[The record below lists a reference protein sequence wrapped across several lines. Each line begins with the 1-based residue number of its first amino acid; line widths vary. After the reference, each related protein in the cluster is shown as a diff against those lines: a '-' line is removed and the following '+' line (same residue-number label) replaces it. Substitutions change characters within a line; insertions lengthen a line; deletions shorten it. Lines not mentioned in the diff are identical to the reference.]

1 MKRNIKGLTA
11 GLSPLSRQTILQVE
25 SLAGAADVIETV
37 DEARRAQ
44 KFDFDG
50 NLMRTWPELVEEMG
64 AGLGFQSGNNGYDF
78 VLAAYRD
85 CMRDVID
92 DHEAGVLLVISNA
105 GRLLNRDRKYSFSQW
120 VELIGDV
127 ALYAGETITDGQWWD
142 RGPRYFKVI
151 LEVASSARTSRRS

>member
-1 MKRNIKGLTA
+1 MKRDQQNLQT
-11 GLSPLSRQTILQVE
+11 GLSYNCSQTVLYVE
-25 SLAGAADVIETV
+25 DVANVSVVIENV
-37 DEARRAQ
+37 VEAKRA
-44 KFDFDG
+44 KRFDFDG
-50 NLMRTWPELVEEMG
+50 NLMRTWPDLVDQMR
-64 AGLGFQSGNNGYDF
+64 AGLDFQPGNNGHDF

-92 DHEAGVLLVISNA
+92 DHETGVLLAISNA
-105 GRLLNRDRKYSFSQW
+105 GRLLSRDRKHTFNQW
-120 VELIGDV
+120 AELIGDV